1 MFPFWQIPYSFCLY
15 YSKFLFVPNCWNERK
30 YTYWT
35 IILLSGPLTSQNP
48 LKIKTKP
55 KYNGKKVFNPQLVAL
70 TYLKDFFFN
79 QYPKKTNFGQ
89 LLGVHYKG
97 LIPYKPRQIR
107 RKNRQEMCHTSS
119 EMQQVKQFIYTT
131 FFLPWQLTIA
141 IMSKRRRVFSQN
153 GLSLATLSSIWHK
166 SRNMVLTILTQVL
179 NRVLR
184 WETPIQNIQY
194 NNS

>member
-1 MFPFWQIPYSFCLY
+1 MSLTKSMVPFWQIPYSFCLY

-55 KYNGKKVFNPQLVAL
+55 KYNGKKVFNPRLVAL
-70 TYLKDFFFN
+70 TYLNVFFFYN

-97 LIPYKPRQIR
+97 LIPYKPRQMC
-107 RKNRQEMCHTSS
+107 RKNTETRN
-119 EMQQVKQFIYTT
+119 VPYFIRNAASQTVHLYYLLSALTT
-131 FFLPWQLTIA
+131 YH
-141 IMSKRRRVFSQN
+141 SHHV
-153 GLSLATLSSIWHK
+153 
-166 SRNMVLTILTQVL
+166 
-179 NRVLR
+179 
-184 WETPIQNIQY
+184 
-194 NNS
+194 